1 MKKIGIVTL
10 VLVLLLGLGTVA
22 AYART
27 KKVDLCV
34 CPKVGDP
41 LGDVVGWVIANK
53 TAAGEII
60 VEVHVHKGQAN
71 TVFYVF
77 IKYDEWKWLDD
88 AHRDGDL
95 NTNRQGNGN
104 FHGTISSGGVT
115 WVDVVVRVS
124 QADGSKPR
132 YVTGKF
138 PI

>member
-1 MKKIGIVTL
+1 MKKVGIVTL
-10 VLVLLLGLGTVA
+10 ILVLLLGFGTIS
-22 AYART
+22 AYA
-27 KKVDLCV
+27 KAQKIDLC
-34 CPKVGDP
+34 D
-41 LGDVVGWVIANK
+41 DTTDAVVGWVIANK

-77 IKYDEWKWLDD
+77 IKNNNWNWLGD

-124 QADGSKPR
+124 EADGSKPR